1 MKRTIFDEQTA
12 KALKKWHKAVV
23 KKKHHKGSS
32 HDSSET
38 PSTDSATPASREAGE
53 WRQPLHE
60 VPVRHLHRY
69 KTIAHVGGARSP
81 LSDSDYSD
89 TDDTEPLSS
98 SQTRHLI
105 PPAKQRSLD
114 TERADVRV
122 DVVETAAAAAP
133 RDVLQ
138 DSFSFPTPKAASSS
152 PCAGQVK

>member
-23 KKKHHKGSS
+23 KKKHHNKGSS

-38 PSTDSATPASREAGE
+38 PSTDTATPAREAGE
-53 WRQPLHE
+53 WQRLHD

-114 TERADVRV
+114 TERAEVRV
-122 DVVETAAAAAP
+122 DVVETVAAVAP

-138 DSFSFPTPKAASSS
+138 DSFSFPRLLPPHHVPDK
-152 PCAGQVK
+152 